1 MLSFLL
7 LFLGF
12 IANSLAWH
20 YTLTGYQIHVN
31 PYVSIASSG
40 LSVFAKYIP
49 GKVMVILG
57 RSAYISS
64 NTGISIKKTVLVSLS
79 AQLIAIW
86 VGLLVGSFSFFL
98 PGQNPWLM
106 YSSLSVWGVL
116 TVIIFSERLLAFFEK
131 RYNRYFKKS
140 LQIPRLSF
148 MSTLRILPM
157 YFINWALWSASY
169 YFLIVSL
176 TSDQVPLSTA
186 FGFSLAST
194 AGILA
199 LLTPGGLGVRE
210 GILAGLLLL
219 AGIDKVDAV
228 TISIAARGWFLIGEF
243 FIFLM
248 AVGINFILV
257 KPFID

>member
-1 MLSFLL
+1 
-7 LFLGF
+7 
-12 IANSLAWH
+12 
-20 YTLTGYQIHVN
+20 
-31 PYVSIASSG
+31 
-40 LSVFAKYIP
+40 
-49 GKVMVILG
+49 
-57 RSAYISS
+57 
-64 NTGISIKKTVLVSLS
+64 
-79 AQLIAIW
+79 
-86 VGLLVGSFSFFL
+86 
-98 PGQNPWLM
+98 
-106 YSSLSVWGVL
+106 
-116 TVIIFSERLLAFFEK
+116 
-131 RYNRYFKKS
+131 
-140 LQIPRLSF
+140 
-148 MSTLRILPM
+148 M